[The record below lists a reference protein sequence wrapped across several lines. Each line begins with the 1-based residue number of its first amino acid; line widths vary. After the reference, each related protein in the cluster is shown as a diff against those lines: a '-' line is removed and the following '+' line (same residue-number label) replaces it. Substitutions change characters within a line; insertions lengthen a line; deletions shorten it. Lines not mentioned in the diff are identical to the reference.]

1 MSPEFLK
8 KWEHILQD
16 IDKNRIPLE
25 FIKKFIIRLENR
37 RQTTINVERLLK
49 QGIDPVDIEDIVSRK
64 LVELDDLVIGIEF
77 TLNVESIAEVVQPET
92 DKLLNGLK

>member
-1 MSPEFLK
+1 MSPEFHK

-16 IDKNRIPLE
+16 VDKNRIPLE
-25 FIKKFIIRLENR
+25 FIKKFIIRMENR

-92 DKLLNGLK
+92 DKLLSKL